1 MNSFHLYNS
10 HNMSKRYLNHIYFH
24 YKHLEVLVQLQNYC
38 QQQLYF
44 QLLISFEWT
53 LCITLE
59 HNYLKQ
65 NSIFLLKKK
74 KNGQIEY
81 VGSSPFLNNVAN

>member
-24 YKHLEVLVQLQNYC
+24 YKHLEVLVGLQNYC

-44 QLLISFEWT
+44 QSLISFEWI
-53 LCITLE
+53 LCITL
-59 HNYLKQ
+59 
-65 NSIFLLKKK
+65 
-74 KNGQIEY
+74 
-81 VGSSPFLNNVAN
+81 